1 MTSRRGAREGAQ
13 VRGLAA
19 TLLILAGALLAGCG
33 SGSAGSPGQA
43 PASPGTVQGSPP
55 MLRLPETP
63 PGSTATVDR
72 AACRAQL
79 HTGTRIADAAHLR
92 RLGLAQF
99 QLRSND
105 LQEVVE
111 EATHVCPPQVVA
123 PLKRSMLRLL
133 AADDYLIACA
143 PKRSCDPAKVRRLI
157 DETVH
162 LERRAVAQ
170 FG

>member
-1 MTSRRGAREGAQ
+1 
-13 VRGLAA
+13 VRGLGA
-19 TLLILAGALLAGCG
+19 TLMLLLAVTLLAGCG
-33 SGSAGSPGQA
+33 GGSPGS
-43 PASPGTVQGSPP
+43 PPSPGSAQGSPP
-55 MLRLPETP
+55 TVPLPGTP
-63 PGSTATVDR
+63 LTSTAAVDR

-79 HTGTRIADAAHLR
+79 QSGTRIADASHLR
-92 RLGLAQF
+92 RLSLPQF
-99 QLRSND
+99 QLHSNAM
-105 LQEVVE
+105 QEVVE
-111 EATHVCPPQVVA
+111 EATHVCPRRVVA

-143 PKRSCDPAKVRRLI
+143 PERSCDSAKVRRLI